1 MAQASLLISLYAA
14 SGVFVSQQAIELPSM
29 DQCLALQEQVQ
40 SEILKNGG
48 ERYGPFLLKDPS
60 VPKTPYT
67 AAECIEKGGIQVGPG
82 PESNA
87 LAVVAANGAGT
98 GAGATPTGADKDGSA
113 GKAATGNAATGNAA
127 TANAAP
133 EAAGARPEP
142 TAATSSPSI
151 LPPLE
156 VVSVDDP
163 DLGRR
168 VFDAIPLRNAEF
180 NLNRFEDAR
189 IGLGLVDLTGD
200 GKDEIVVQH
209 YSNGLCGSAG
219 CPFYILEERD
229 GDLVRLADFFARG
242 FSVLRTVQ
250 NGYRDLLSSGWKAE
264 TVWRFI
270 DGAYQPAGTIP
281 QENASLYLPIE
292 DLYAL
297 RRWRDRLP
305 GDSVPEAASLMD
317 YPPLHQT
324 MTTMLG
330 ESWAGDLA
338 AVMGESDQPARII
351 DEVLVAPVCAGPD
364 CGRLNA
370 SLTVDLV
377 LGTVMLCSND
387 TSKGFVSWVGS
398 VAPEG
403 YSYDVQDPRH
413 CDKAPDSLAT
423 LQKVLRSDQAVMPAF
438 AAGFDGV
445 GWFRDG
451 IKGRVVV
458 NGTEK
463 SVPGTPLAEAQGEPQ
478 TAEPAPPAAPQTA
491 AVAAGDAPQA
501 EAAMATGEPAKLA
514 PSAEILVPKT
524 RSNVRSGPGTGHAK
538 LGVADAGQKLI
549 VQDRADG
556 GAWTVVDWD
565 GNPGYIASRLLV
577 TEKEYAAIRAEA
589 SRKREAAA
597 SGSKDCGKK
606 HAPSGSFLGDVT
618 NAFNSVKDCF

>member
-1 MAQASLLISLYAA
+1 MAQTSLLISLYAA

-67 AAECIEKGGIQVGPG
+67 AAECIEKGGVQVGPG

-98 GAGATPTGADKDGSA
+98 GAGSAPAGTSEDNSA
-113 GKAATGNAATGNAA
+113 GIAAQAK
-127 TANAAP
+127 AAP

-142 TAATSSPSI
+142 TVATSSPSI

-168 VFDAIPLRNAEF
+168 VFEAIPLRNAELE
-180 NLNRFEDAR
+180 LNRYEDAS
-189 IGLGLVDLTGD
+189 IGLGRVDLTGD
-200 GKDEIVVQH
+200 GRDEIVVQH
-209 YSNGLCGSAG
+209 FSTGLCGSAG
-219 CPFYILEERD
+219 CPFFILEERD
-229 GDLVRLADFFARG
+229 GKLELLADFFVRG

-250 NGYRDLLSSGWKAE
+250 NGYRDLLSSGWKSE

-281 QENASLYLPIE
+281 QETSSLYVPIE
-292 DLYAL
+292 GLYAL
-297 RRWRDRLP
+297 RRWQDRLP
-305 GDSVPEAASLMD
+305 GDAIPEAATLLD
-317 YPPLHQT
+317 YPPLRQT
-324 MTTMLG
+324 MATILG
-330 ESWAGDLA
+330 ERWAGDLA
-338 AVMGESDQPARII
+338 VVMAESDQPVRII

-377 LGTVMLCSND
+377 LGTVMLCRND
-387 TSKGFVSWVGS
+387 TGKGFVSWVGS
-398 VAPEG
+398 AAPEG
-403 YSYDVQDPRH
+403 YSYDVQDSRH

-423 LQKVLRSDQAVMPAF
+423 LQKVLRSDPAVMPAF

-463 SVPGTPLAEAQGEPQ
+463 PVPRTPLAEAQEKPQ
-478 TAEPAPPAAPQTA
+478 TADPAPPSAPQTTV
-491 AVAAGDAPQA
+491 VAAGDTPQA
-501 EAAMATGEPAKLA
+501 GAAVATGQPTKLA
-514 PSAEILVPKT
+514 PTAEILVPKT
-524 RSNVRSGPGTGHAK
+524 RSNVRSGPGTSHAK
-538 LGVADAGQKLI
+538 LGVADAGQKLT
-549 VQDRADG
+549 VQDRIDG

-589 SRKREAAA
+589 SRKRKSAA
-597 SGSKDCGKK
+597 SDSKDCGKK